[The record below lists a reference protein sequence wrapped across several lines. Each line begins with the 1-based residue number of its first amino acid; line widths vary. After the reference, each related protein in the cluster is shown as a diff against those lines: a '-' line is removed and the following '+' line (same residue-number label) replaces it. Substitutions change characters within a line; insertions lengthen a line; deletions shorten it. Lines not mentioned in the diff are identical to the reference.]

1 MGGRWN
7 HHRHGWMRSLRLQ
20 QVIAGRRAEVESA
33 PPDVQLPLE
42 AEPVQPAPHSVAAF
56 RGGGQ
61 SATPGF
67 TGSPAVD
74 PAQVAAVWAPSS
86 LADPRVS
93 ARRVNQQL
101 QQSGGV
107 AAQTHAALDGVHEL
121 LGVD

>member
-1 MGGRWN
+1 MGGQWN
-7 HHRHGWMRSLRLQ
+7 HHRHGWMRALRLQ

-61 SATPGF
+61 SAIPGF
-67 TGSPAVD
+67 TGSPAV
-74 PAQVAAVWAPSS
+74 PTQVAVAWSPSR
-86 LADPRVS
+86 LADPLVS

-107 AAQTHAALDGVHEL
+107 AARTHAALEGVHEL

>member
-20 QVIAGRRAEVESA
+20 QVVAGPRADVESA
-33 PPDVQLPLE
+33 PHDVQPLSE
-42 AEPVQPAPHSVAAF
+42 GEPVQPAPHSVAAF

-61 SATPGF
+61 FATPVF
-67 TGSPAVD
+67 IGSPAV
-74 PAQVAAVWAPSS
+74 PTQVAVAWSPSR
-86 LADPRVS
+86 LADPLVS
-93 ARRVNQQL
+93 AHRVNQQL

-107 AAQTHAALDGVHEL
+107 AARTHAALEGVHEL